1 MNQFVIIFGI
11 AEFMFSYSKL
21 SDNDLLSLLNE
32 GNELSFS
39 EIYNRYWEKMYSYSI
54 RLTKSQEESADI
66 VQEIFISLWNR
77 RLDLAVKGSLASY
90 LIKSARNLSL
100 RYIERNIHQ
109 TDFAE
114 KISEFTADTSLNIEE
129 SISIKEL
136 EKQIELG
143 ISKLPKKMKEVYI
156 LSRDEQLSYREIAVK
171 LEISEG
177 TVKKQIHNS
186 LKIIAESLNGKLSL
200 AITALFLQLLK

>member
-1 MNQFVIIFGI
+1 
-11 AEFMFSYSKL
+11 MFSYSKL

>member
-1 MNQFVIIFGI
+1 
-11 AEFMFSYSKL
+11 MFPYSQL
-21 SDNDLLSLLNE
+21 SDNELLSLLNE
-32 GNELSFS
+32 GNEVSFS

-77 RLDLAVKGSLASY
+77 RLDLAIKGSLASY

-100 RYIERNIHQ
+100 RYIERNIHL

-143 ISKLPKKMKEVYI
+143 IKKLPKKMKEVYI
-156 LSRDEQLSYREIAVK
+156 LSRDEQLSYREIATK

-200 AITALFLQLLK
+200 AITALFIQLLK